1 MIQAPI
7 DEERLKE
14 VLKQAP
20 VEVLEGKRD
29 LLYDLLT
36 QALEDIALAKAIE
49 EGEGTNR
56 VAR

>member
-1 MIQAPI
+1 MIQPLI

-20 VEVLEGKRD
+20 VEVLEEKRD

-36 QALEDIALAKAIE
+36 QALEDLALAKATE
-49 EGEGTNR
+49 EGEGTNL